1 MPKKAIITVKLVS
14 EASEV
19 PNSQI
24 EKEILKDAQI
34 PWCKEIKKVTVKN
47 EHFAHIPTNF
57 KK

>member
-34 PWCKEIKKVTVKN
+34 PWCREIVKVTVTTESN
-47 EHFAHIPTNF
+47 
-57 KK
+57 